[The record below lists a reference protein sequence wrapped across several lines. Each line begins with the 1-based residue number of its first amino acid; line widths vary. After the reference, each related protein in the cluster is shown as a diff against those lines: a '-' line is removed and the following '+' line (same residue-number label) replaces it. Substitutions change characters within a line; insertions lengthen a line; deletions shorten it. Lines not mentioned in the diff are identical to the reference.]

1 MEENQGDFREE
12 QRTYCKIRGLL
23 GKNAS
28 EIKSELDTVYGENTL
43 PYRSVA
49 IWVSYVKEGRSS
61 VKDKAHPGR
70 PVSYSCLANRHSGSV
85 VERPLCDREVA
96 GSIPGRVI
104 PKTLKMVLA
113 ALSLGAQ
120 H

>member
-1 MEENQGDFREE
+1 MRRPTGDQEVQGSTPAD
-12 QRTYCKIRGLL
+12 L
-23 GKNAS
+23 
-28 EIKSELDTVYGENTL
+28 
-43 PYRSVA
+43 
-49 IWVSYVKEGRSS
+49 
-61 VKDKAHPGR
+61 
-70 PVSYSCLANRHSGSV
+70 HSGSV
-85 VERPLCDREVA
+85 VERPVCDREVA

>member
-1 MEENQGDFREE
+1 MIIFGRDLRGGPVGMSHARENQ
-12 QRTYCKIRGLL
+12 
-23 GKNAS
+23 
-28 EIKSELDTVYGENTL
+28 
-43 PYRSVA
+43 
-49 IWVSYVKEGRSS
+49 
-61 VKDKAHPGR
+61 
-70 PVSYSCLANRHSGSV
+70 HSGLM
-85 VERPLCDREVA
+85 VERPLCDRKVA

>member
-1 MEENQGDFREE
+1 M
-12 QRTYCKIRGLL
+12 
-23 GKNAS
+23 
-28 EIKSELDTVYGENTL
+28 
-43 PYRSVA
+43 
-49 IWVSYVKEGRSS
+49 VKMNVRWHL
-61 VKDKAHPGR
+61 VH
-70 PVSYSCLANRHSGSV
+70 RHSGSV

>member
-1 MEENQGDFREE
+1 MSKFD
-12 QRTYCKIRGLL
+12 I
-23 GKNAS
+23 
-28 EIKSELDTVYGENTL
+28 
-43 PYRSVA
+43 
-49 IWVSYVKEGRSS
+49 YVK
-61 VKDKAHPGR
+61 
-70 PVSYSCLANRHSGSV
+70 VSILINYNRHSGSV

>member
-1 MEENQGDFREE
+1 MYIYTPLCRYWITLYRYVLVFIVPHED
-12 QRTYCKIRGLL
+12 I
-23 GKNAS
+23 
-28 EIKSELDTVYGENTL
+28 ELEDNKQFI
-43 PYRSVA
+43 S
-49 IWVSYVKEGRSS
+49 
-61 VKDKAHPGR
+61 
-70 PVSYSCLANRHSGSV
+70 NRHSGSV

>member
-1 MEENQGDFREE
+1 MQAFGLDSLCESGE
-12 QRTYCKIRGLL
+12 TKITK
-23 GKNAS
+23 KNPFDIDLHS
-28 EIKSELDTVYGENTL
+28 
-43 PYRSVA
+43 
-49 IWVSYVKEGRSS
+49 
-61 VKDKAHPGR
+61 DKI
-70 PVSYSCLANRHSGSV
+70 NRAPQDSTNKIHTGSV